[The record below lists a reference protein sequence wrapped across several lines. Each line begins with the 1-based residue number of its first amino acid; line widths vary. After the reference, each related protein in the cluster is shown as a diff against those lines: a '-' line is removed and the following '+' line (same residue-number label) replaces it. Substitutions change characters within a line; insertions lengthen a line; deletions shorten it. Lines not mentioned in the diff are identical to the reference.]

1 VFSPHASYKKL
12 NVSVAG
18 FNCTRNFMF
27 SMLNFYQALS
37 WQIKKNHLKNI
48 TGHYV
53 NIKEHAFAHEWEKV
67 QQ

>member
-1 VFSPHASYKKL
+1 
-12 NVSVAG
+12 
-18 FNCTRNFMF
+18 MF